1 MCVVS
6 LTLILLKEFSRVSAH
21 ASHLHSLQCKTAP
34 VPRMVLLWLWLS
46 EQQCK
51 RSRDFL
57 ARWDLPDTTLTF
69 CLAAR
74 ESNRYFATPQSL
86 QNDEGTSAEIPY
98 WWRVATQN
106 WVVLLIG
113 WSHFSTNQVL
123 GSDASSGWNFCA
135 RFSDVISQGNQWCVA
150 NCRLFSQAKVFPLSS
165 KTNIYRFQ
173 RDLRS

>member
-1 MCVVS
+1 MCIVS
-6 LTLILLKEFSRVSAH
+6 LTLILLKELSRVSAH
-21 ASHLHSLQCKTAP
+21 ASHLHSRQCKTAP

-69 CLAAR
+69 GSVVG
-74 ESNRYFATPQSL
+74 ESGRDFVTPHSL
-86 QNDEGTSAEIPY
+86 RNDEGTSAEILY
-98 WWRVATQN
+98 WWRAATQN

-123 GSDASSGWNFCA
+123 GIETRHQYGVSALVSQTLFRGENSG
-135 RFSDVISQGNQWCVA
+135 GVA
-150 NCRLFSQAKVFPLSS
+150 NCRLFSQAKVFALSS
-165 KTNIYRFQ
+165 KTNIYRF
-173 RDLRS
+173 